1 VLFLTENMRLRD
13 SPANE
18 AFANWTGRMSYDRS
32 LYGSVDLPEQVDVTS
47 SLQSTFTLFLQL
59 RRPMRIPHSLKAEPF
74 YALAMTPPIQSM
86 ILFCGVLDGQ
96 MPRRGYMNR
105 RIERP
110 RMATALQQT
119 FLQHTLLYFLF
130 QVCHLHRYVAGK
142 VHQLCY
148 CGIHTLSIA
157 CATAR
162 AW

>member
-1 VLFLTENMRLRD
+1 MDWISSPLTSLAADAFKNAVWFSPRPKLVLPDKILKVLVKMNVACQTERI
-13 SPANE
+13 
-18 AFANWTGRMSYDRS
+18 
-32 LYGSVDLPEQVDVTS
+32 VQ
-47 SLQSTFTLFLQL
+47 
-59 RRPMRIPHSLKAEPF
+59 IPHSLKAEPF
-74 YALAMTPPIQSM
+74 YALAMTPLIQSM
-86 ILFCGVLDGQ
+86 ILFYGVLDGQ

-119 FLQHTLLYFLF
+119 FLQHILLHFPF

-148 CGIHTLSIA
+148 CGIHTLSVA